1 MLGKIG
7 NFALQNM
14 SAFLLNRLS
23 NSYNRND
30 MVGVIKVASYI
41 ADRYLKDFGERI
53 SEMKLHKLLYF
64 TQRESLIRK
73 GEPMFEEQFLAW
85 RYGPVMVQIRNAY
98 ADDKLND
105 MPSEEFLEQ
114 YKDVFDFVFQNYA
127 PKDAWSLSY
136 LSHAE
141 FSWKNARKDLLPE
154 QNGNEP
160 LKIEDIRK
168 DAERISMRRFL
179 LDKIQ
184 QATL

>member
-1 MLGKIG
+1 MI
-7 NFALQNM
+7 
-14 SAFLLNRLS
+14 S
-23 NSYNRND
+23 
-30 MVGVIKVASYI
+30 VVKVASYI
-41 ADRYLKDFGERI
+41 ANRYMKDFGERI

-73 GEPMFEEQFLAW
+73 DEPMFEEQFLAW

-98 ADDKLND
+98 ANDTLND
-105 MPSEEFLEQ
+105 MPSDEFVEQ
-114 YKDVFDFVFQNYA
+114 YKEVFDFVFQNYA
-127 PKDAWSLSY
+127 RKGAWSLSY

-141 FSWKNARKDLLPE
+141 FSWKNARKNLLPE

-179 LDKIQ
+179 LDIIQ
-184 QATL
+184 QTTV

>member
-1 MLGKIG
+1 
-7 NFALQNM
+7 
-14 SAFLLNRLS
+14 
-23 NSYNRND
+23 

-41 ADRYLKDFGERI
+41 ADRYQKDFGERI
-53 SEMKLHKLLYF
+53 GEMKLHKLLYF

-85 RYGPVMVQIRNAY
+85 RYGPVMVSIRSVY
-98 ADDKLND
+98 ASDQLKDLPSDD
-105 MPSEEFLEQ
+105 FLEQ
-114 YKDVFDFVFQNYA
+114 YKDVFDFVFLNYA

-141 FSWKNARKDLLPE
+141 ISWKKARKDLLPE

-179 LDKIQ
+179 IDRIQ
-184 QATL
+184 QVV

>member
-1 MLGKIG
+1 
-7 NFALQNM
+7 
-14 SAFLLNRLS
+14 
-23 NSYNRND
+23 

-41 ADRYLKDFGERI
+41 ADRYQKDFGERI
-53 SEMKLHKLLYF
+53 GEMKLHKLLYF

-85 RYGPVMVQIRNAY
+85 RYGPVMVSIRSVY
-98 ADDKLND
+98 ASDQLKDLPSDD
-105 MPSEEFLEQ
+105 FLEQ
-114 YKDVFDFVFQNYA
+114 YKDVFDFVFLNYA

-141 FSWKNARKDLLPE
+141 ISWKKARKDLLPE

-179 LDKIQ
+179 IDRIQ
-184 QATL
+184 QVSV

>member
-1 MLGKIG
+1 
-7 NFALQNM
+7 
-14 SAFLLNRLS
+14 
-23 NSYNRND
+23 

-85 RYGPVMVQIRNAY
+85 KYGPVMVQIRGAY
-98 ADDKLND
+98 ADDMLND
-105 MPSEEFLEQ
+105 MPSDEFVERN
-114 YKDVFDFVFQNYA
+114 KDVFDFVFQNYA

-136 LSHAE
+136 LSHSE
-141 FSWKNARKDLLPE
+141 ISWKNARKDLLPE

-168 DAERISMRRFL
+168 DAERVSMRRFL
-179 LDKIQ
+179 LDRIQ
-184 QATL
+184 QATV

>member
-1 MLGKIG
+1 
-7 NFALQNM
+7 
-14 SAFLLNRLS
+14 
-23 NSYNRND
+23 
-30 MVGVIKVASYI
+30 MVSVIKVASYI
-41 ADRYLKDFGERI
+41 ADRYQKDFGEKI
-53 SEMKLHKLLYF
+53 GEMKLHKLLYF

-85 RYGPVMVQIRNAY
+85 RYGPVMVLIRNAY
-98 ADDKLND
+98 AND
-105 MPSEEFLEQ
+105 QLKDWPSDEFVEK
-114 YKDVFDFVFQNYA
+114 YKDVFDFVFLNYA

-141 FSWKNARKDLLPE
+141 ISWKNARKDLLPE

-179 LDKIQ
+179 IDRIQ
-184 QATL
+184 QVSV